1 MLHFGKTKSL
11 ISGVDNDA
19 STGRDYSLTSKF
31 RLLHCSIQLP
41 HIFHWPNIPLP
52 PPNSK
57 VSRTQQ
63 HHSRKDNNRP
73 VHSRHRQQWGRHARE
88 ESNHEDQAQPP
99 QRNQIHTKAEDTAHG
114 KPRRQKR
121 LTGEFPPDD
130 AQDAYDV
137 RGCQSTGAERCDDV
151 ESSGAAD
158 VDERDDD
165 G

>member
-1 MLHFGKTKSL
+1 MLPFGTTKSL
-11 ISGVDNDA
+11 ISGVDSDA
-19 STGRDYSLTSKF
+19 STGRDISPTSTF
-31 RLLHCSIQLP
+31 RLPLFSIELP
-41 HIFHWPNIPLP
+41 HILDRTNIPLP
-52 PPNSK
+52 SPYSK
-57 VSRTQQ
+57 VSRTHQ

-73 VHSRHRQQWGRHARE
+73 VHSRHRQQRSRHSWK